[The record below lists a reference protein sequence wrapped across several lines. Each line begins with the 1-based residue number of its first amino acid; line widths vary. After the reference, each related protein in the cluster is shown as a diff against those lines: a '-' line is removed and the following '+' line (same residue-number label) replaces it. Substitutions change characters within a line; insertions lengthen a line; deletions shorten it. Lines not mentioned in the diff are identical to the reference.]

1 MGIRGLKI
9 MLIAS
14 VAILAGAEGY
24 LRFVTHARPGP
35 LAENTLPETLAKFVE
50 FDPVTGL
57 HYKPNVDTLIDA
69 PSQDFSILY
78 KINEMGLRDR
88 AMGTHLRQELKF
100 LVFGDEF
107 AEGWGTD
114 IDETAVVR
122 AQNLINKKTDL
133 KPPVRLVIGARS
145 GFGAAQNYLVAKS
158 LFEAIPPKLVIF
170 FYSSLMP
177 HADAQFLANATLANG
192 LATGLKDTTEH
203 PPRLPHL
210 EDSPPTP
217 HGLLA
222 NLAPYSSL
230 AKFLAEQLAQ
240 HAHAADI
247 RPGDPAS
254 DRLAGIRA
262 GTSAMPAVHG
272 PSLQYVKAI
281 ADLAKLKGAPFLLV
295 HVPLPPQVAA
305 GEWRGGRTL
314 FDLPA
319 TVLPVD
325 DIAVVQKFCA
335 DNSLKCVSLL
345 ELLQK
350 TATAPNSSRL
360 FHSTE
365 LGFAPGGTRV
375 VGAWLG
381 NTLYDWMG
389 ELGWRK

>member
-1 MGIRGLKI
+1 MGTRVLKI
-9 MLIAS
+9 LV
-14 VAILAGAEGY
+14 VAIVVILVGAEGY
-24 LRFVTHARPGP
+24 LRFVAHALPGP
-35 LAENTLPETLAKFVE
+35 LAENSLPETLAKFVE
-50 FDPVTGL
+50 FDPITGIR
-57 HYKPNVDTLIDA
+57 YKPNIDTLIDA

-78 KINEMGLRDR
+78 KINEIGLRDR

-133 KPPVRLVIGARS
+133 KPSVRLVIGAHS

-177 HADAQFLANATLANG
+177 HADAQFLANAALANG
-192 LATGLKDTTEH
+192 LATGLKESDDHTL
-203 PPRLPHL
+203 RLPHL

-240 HAHAADI
+240 HAHAANI
-247 RPGDPAS
+247 RPGDPVS

-262 GTSAMPAVHG
+262 GASTMPAVHG

-295 HVPLPPQVAA
+295 HVPLPPQIAA
-305 GEWRGGRTL
+305 GEWGGGRAL

-319 TVLPVD
+319 TALPVD
-325 DIAVVQKFCA
+325 DIAVVQKFCT

-350 TATAPNSSRL
+350 TTTAPNSSRL

-365 LGFAPGGTRV
+365 LGFAQGGSRV
-375 VGAWLG
+375 VATWLG